1 MEWVVRG
8 GIATTDRLQKGYGEH
23 RGMRGVFGFS
33 VQYAPGKTVEEL
45 AQVGRIRNGQISFAT
60 VDDIRA
66 ALHPI
71 GYAMRLVK
79 CPGQGFHHT
88 FAVVYDASGMMLQT
102 LPDDAA
108 QALQRVFR
116 QRPNPY
122 RLP

>member
-1 MEWVVRG
+1 
-8 GIATTDRLQKGYGEH
+8 
-23 RGMRGVFGFS
+23 MRGVYGFS

-45 AQVGRIRNGQISFAT
+45 AQVGRIRNWQISFAT
-60 VDDIRA
+60 ADDIQA
-66 ALHPI
+66 ELHPL
-71 GYAMRLVK
+71 GYTMRLVK
-79 CPGQGFHHT
+79 SPGQGFHHT
-88 FAVVYDASGMMLQT
+88 FAVVYDASGTLHQT